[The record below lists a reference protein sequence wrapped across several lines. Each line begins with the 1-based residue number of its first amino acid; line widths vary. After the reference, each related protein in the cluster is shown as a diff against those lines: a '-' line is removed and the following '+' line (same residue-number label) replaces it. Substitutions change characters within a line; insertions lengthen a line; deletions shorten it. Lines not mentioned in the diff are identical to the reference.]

1 MKKFL
6 VIILVILLSAG
17 LAFAKGYELKKK
29 AGEYNVEA
37 SIDRNPPAVGKNN
50 LEVTIK
56 DASGKNVADANVLV
70 EYGMPAMPGMHPMNY
85 KTDARLDGSV
95 YKAVLNISMPG
106 PWYVNL
112 KINRAGKTTSTKF
125 TFDSR

>member
-6 VIILVILLSAG
+6 VIILVILLSTG
-17 LAFAKGYELKKK
+17 LAFAKGYEVKKK

-37 SIDRNPPAVGKNN
+37 TMDRNPPAVGKNN

-56 DASGKNVADANVLV
+56 DAYGKNVADANVLV
-70 EYGMPAMPGMHPMNY
+70 EYGMSVMPGMPPMNY
-85 KTDARLDGSV
+85 RSDAQIDGSV

-125 TFDSR
+125 TFDAR